1 MLYFFGIIEFHG
13 YGRPEKVIKD
23 LLYEEL
29 KKREQLL
36 KALKQKLETNIHD
49 APSGNLKII
58 NCRGID
64 QYYMD
69 SSETRSAYPNG
80 KYLRKSDSELVG
92 KLAQRSY
99 DERLLAEVE
108 KQLKNIQYTIKKCE
122 RKEIV
127 KVEGL
132 HALYEKMSPARKK
145 LVDPRVILDEEY
157 AVQWLAKSYSGKEF
171 AEGQAEIY
179 TERGERVRSKSEKII
194 ADLLFHKKIPYR
206 YECPVSIKGL
216 GKIYP
221 DFTCLRLLDRKVIMW
236 EHFGMMTDSEYCKKA
251 MRKIDTYTKN
261 GFIQGKDI
269 IYTFESEGYS
279 LNTMSVE
286 CLLKEIF
293 SV

>member
-1 MLYFFGIIEFHG
+1 M
-13 YGRPEKVIKD
+13 
-23 LLYEEL
+23 
-29 KKREQLL
+29 
-36 KALKQKLETNIHD
+36 KQKLEMDIHD

-58 NCRGID
+58 NCRGNE

-69 SSETRSAYPNG
+69 SPETRAAYPNG
-80 KYLRKSDSELVG
+80 KYLRKSDSEMAE

-132 HALYEKMSPARKK
+132 RSFYEKMSPVRKK
-145 LVDPRVILDEEY
+145 LVNPRVISDEEY
-157 AVQWLAKSYSGKEF
+157 VTHWLAKSYSGKEF
-171 AEGQAEIY
+171 VEGQAELY

-194 ADLLFHKKIPYR
+194 ADMLYHKNIPYR
-206 YECPVSIKGL
+206 YEDPVTIKGL

-269 IYTFESEGYS
+269 IYTFEAEGYS

-286 CLLKEIF
+286 MLVKEIF

>member
-1 MLYFFGIIEFHG
+1 M
-13 YGRPEKVIKD
+13 
-23 LLYEEL
+23 YEEL
-29 KKREQLL
+29 EKRERQL
-36 KALKQKLETNIHD
+36 KALKQKLETNIHN

-69 SSETRSAYPNG
+69 SLETRSAYPNG
-80 KYLRKSDSELVG
+80 KYLRKSEFELVRQ
-92 KLAQRSY
+92 LAQRNY

-127 KVEGL
+127 KLEGL
-132 HALYEKMSPARKK
+132 RTFYDKMSPARKK
-145 LVDPRVILDEEY
+145 LVNSRVISDEEY
-157 AVQWLAKSYSGKEF
+157 TVWWLAKAYSGKEF
-171 AEGQAEIY
+171 AEGQPEIY

-194 ADLLFHKKIPYR
+194 ADMLYHKKIPYR

-216 GKIYP
+216 GTIYP
-221 DFTCLRLLDRKVIMW
+221 DFTCLRSADRKEIMW
-236 EHFGMMTDSEYCKKA
+236 EHFGMMTDPDYCKKA
-251 MRKIDTYTKN
+251 MKKIDSYTKN

-286 CLLKEIF
+286 LLVKEIF